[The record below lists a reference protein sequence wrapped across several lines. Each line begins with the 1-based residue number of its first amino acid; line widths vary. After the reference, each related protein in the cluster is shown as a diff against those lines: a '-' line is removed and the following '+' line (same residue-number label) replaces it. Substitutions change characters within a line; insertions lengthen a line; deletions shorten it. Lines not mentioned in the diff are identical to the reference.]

1 MHRATNNLEETDHVV
16 SMTNITTSI
25 IKTLIGRAMID
36 TKGLTY
42 QYLNALPKLKFFYD
56 LTLY

>member
-36 TKGLTY
+36 TKSLTY